1 MLVDFNE
8 ISNDSRIWIYSSD
21 KKLSPDQE
29 KYISSKVSNHINN
42 WQAHNNPLKA
52 SVAIFE
58 NYFIIVAL
66 DESFTKAS
74 GCSIDTL
81 QNLVQQ
87 LEVDLK
93 LSLLNRMNI
102 YIKDKDEIR
111 CIPLSDLKNYAN
123 SNTLFYDLTVNYKKD
138 LITYLKPIKNSWCNS
153 YI

>member
-66 DESFTKAS
+66 DESFAKAS

-81 QNLVQQ
+81 QNLIQQ

-111 CIPLSDLKNYAN
+111 CIPLSDLMNYAN
-123 SNTLFYDLTVNYKKD
+123 SDTLFYDLTVNYKKA
-138 LITYLKPIKNSWCNS
+138 LITYLKPIKNSWCKS

>member
-1 MLVDFNE
+1 MLVDFND
-8 ISNDSRIWIYSSD
+8 ISNDSRIWIFASD
-21 KKLSPDQE
+21 KKLSSDQE
-29 KYISSKVSNHINN
+29 KYISLKVSNHINN

-102 YIKDKDEIR
+102 YIKDEDEIH
-111 CIPLSDLKNYAN
+111 CISLSNLKNYAN
-123 SNTLFYDLTVNYKKD
+123 SDTLFYDLTIKYKND
-138 LITYLKPIKNSWCNS
+138 IQNFLKPIKNSWCQS
-153 YI
+153 FI